1 MAQAVG
7 VFIPIVFFLVVG
19 LILVTAFY
27 FRSRERQML
36 IDKGL
41 DTQSIKEFFERKRG
55 SGHPYLLMQ
64 LGIIILAFGIG
75 LGFGMMLQDY
85 TYEDYWIVLF
95 MFSFTGIGFIVAN
108 VVTQKLQNKNLRQ
121 E

>member
-1 MAQAVG
+1 MGPVFGA
-7 VFIPIVFFLVVG
+7 FIPIVLFLVVG
-19 LILVTAFY
+19 LVLVTVFY

-41 DTQSIKEFFERKRG
+41 DTQSIKEFFERRQG
-55 SGHPYLLMQ
+55 PGHPYILMQ

-75 LGFGMMLQDY
+75 LGFGLMLQDY
-85 TYEDYWIVLF
+85 YNEDYWVVLL
-95 MFSFTGIGFIVAN
+95 MFSLTGIGFIVAN
-108 VVTQKLQNKNLRQ
+108 VVTQKLMNKNLKQ